1 MKISKLGGVISVVA
15 ILLASTTASAV
26 SFDSAHST
34 SRFNSAGTTTKVL
47 PPHANHFCYLSS
59 ISIEETDTGGEEAT
73 CRVRR
78 SGTVWILEARLD
90 KSSDADAE
98 CTATCYNN

>member
-1 MKISKLGGVISVVA
+1 MKISKLGSVISVVT